1 MQWDRRTLLRQ
12 SALAASGF
20 TMGRR
25 LLAQVSPQGAESGN
39 SLVER
44 MTWLNEPASSKGSG
58 GKLFVHSRAKT
69 DFWRKTFYGYITDN
83 GHFFRF
89 SASGDFVFQ
98 ARVNG
103 EYAALY
109 DQAGLMKRL
118 DAENW
123 MKCGTEFFDGQRHA
137 SVVFYTRLLG
147 LVHDDRLIK
156 DCARMLACR
165 SQKRL
170 RRDPLF
176 SGRHQFHIR
185 APGLFPAR
193 RESGCGHHV
202 RRPGG
207 PGLRRHLRQSQ
218 ARTRLAQRAPNFT
231 PKSISSIGSSSGG
244 LVLTRLSCGGGTGC
258 HNQCIRKKNRYAT
271 AREAAGR
278 SSSRN
283 ARMTASSTSVAYQGD
298 RMTSKAPFVTA
309 SK

>member
-83 GHFFRF
+83 GHFFRL

-109 DQAGLMKRL
+109 DQAGLMVRL
-118 DAENW
+118 GAENW
-123 MKCGTEFFDGQRHA
+123 MKCGTEFCDGQRHA
-137 SVVFYTRLLG
+137 SVVFTRDFSDWSTMTDLSKTAP
-147 LVHDDRLIK
+147 VWWRAVRKK
-156 DCARMLACR
+156 DSVETLCLWTASISLPCARAISR
-165 SQKRL
+165 
-170 RRDPLF
+170 
-176 SGRHQFHIR
+176 
-185 APGLFPAR
+185 PA
-193 RESGCGHHV
+193 
-202 RRPGG
+202 
-207 PGLRRHLRQSQ
+207 
-218 ARTRLAQRAPNFT
+218 
-231 PKSISSIGSSSGG
+231 
-244 LVLTRLSCGGGTGC
+244 
-258 HNQCIRKKNRYAT
+258 
-271 AREAAGR
+271 
-278 SSSRN
+278 
-283 ARMTASSTSVAYQGD
+283 
-298 RMTSKAPFVTA
+298 
-309 SK
+309 